1 MPGGKKPGPSIK
13 NPATYEA
20 LKKKGLSKESAAAI
34 SNWAVGQGYKKGV
47 HHKSHDEDDDYE
59 AVDGWLT
66 RDIGWTEEAREA
78 AAAARWGKG
87 QHPDSK
93 RPVIQTK
100 RGNYRVSIWKIGE
113 GKAAGRAAPAEV
125 QRAFKFGAVKSLME
139 KSGYR
144 EPTHIWNIHHEP
156 SGKQMTQGT
165 TSSLAEAKLNG
176 VGYALHMQK
185 LYGGAADSAAE
196 IGDQAMR
203 DRQFSASRRE
213 ELAKKGLDAK
223 PCPKCDGAGNV
234 NGFKCDRCD
243 GEGYVGIPESQQDEL
258 PPQFSCPE
266 CHGTGKDPDD
276 DSGSTECDMC
286 NGEGSIPSPE
296 RGLSRMLRRN
306 KPASPYPDGALHVDR
321 KSKRSPPDDDD
332 DEDEEEADIYRDAK
346 RSNEHGIEETPDDDD
361 DAEEMEHGPGVMR
374 RRGRRTR
381 DSIALIV
388 DGGKVRRT
396 KDGYLVAD
404 ARIARTGIQLYDGK
418 ELGRSDLGMVR
429 VYRSPSEVFSRRAM
443 RSLAGK
449 PVTLN
454 HPPKMIDAD
463 NWEKFSIGHI
473 GEDIARDGETVRVPM
488 MIMDGK
494 AIRAYERDGVK
505 ELSVGY
511 STELKWGRG
520 TTPEG
525 EIYDAKQTAIRANHL
540 AVVPAARGGSRLRI
554 GDDHKKE
561 VHKMVQVLIGDRL
574 VSFEDETEAQ
584 HVQAH
589 IKSLT
594 DARKRSKDKEEAGPG
609 PAEEEQEEEKKTRG
623 ERDAALG
630 QIAVLRKQLEDANTK
645 LSGGELDKI
654 VKARTELM
662 IKADAIMEGRAE
674 FSGKE
679 PAEIQR
685 MVVAAK
691 LGDAIAKTMVSDE
704 AIAGA
709 FQALAANVKPR
720 TGVNRLAD
728 NLALLNLGGGGVND
742 AKAIKDAAYD
752 GYVKRQTEAWR
763 TVGRTQ

>member
-1 MPGGKKPGPSIK
+1 MERGR
-13 NPATYEA
+13 T
-20 LKKKGLSKESAAAI
+20 SAALAR
-34 SNWAVGQGYKKGV
+34 
-47 HHKSHDEDDDYE
+47 
-59 AVDGWLT
+59 LT
-66 RDIGWTEEAREA
+66 SENLG
-78 AAAARWGKG
+78 
-87 QHPDSK
+87 
-93 RPVIQTK
+93 
-100 RGNYRVSIWKIGE
+100 
-113 GKAAGRAAPAEV
+113 AGH
-125 QRAFKFGAVKSLME
+125 FF
-139 KSGYR
+139 
-144 EPTHIWNIHHEP
+144 
-156 SGKQMTQGT
+156 SGKMD
-165 TSSLAEAKLNG
+165 
-176 VGYALHMQK
+176 
-185 LYGGAADSAAE
+185 AATVD
-196 IGDQAMR
+196 
-203 DRQFSASRRE
+203 
-213 ELAKKGLDAK
+213 AKK
-223 PCPKCDGAGNV
+223 CPKCAGAGNV

-243 GEGYVGIPESQQDEL
+243 GEGYVGIPETQERDAL

-306 KPASPYPDGALHVDR
+306 KPASPYPDGSLHVDR
-321 KSKRSPPDDDD
+321 KSKRAPPDDDD

-346 RSNEHGIEETPDDDD
+346 RSN
-361 DAEEMEHGPGVMR
+361 
-374 RRGRRTR
+374 

-388 DGGKVRRT
+388 DGGKIRRT
-396 KDGYLVAD
+396 QDGYLIAD
-404 ARIARTGIQLYDGK
+404 ARIARTGIQLYNGE
-418 ELGRSDLGMVR
+418 ELGRPDLGMVR
-429 VYRSPSEVFSRRAM
+429 VYRAPNEVFSRKAM
-443 RSLAGK
+443 HSLAGK

-454 HPPKMIDAD
+454 HPPKMVDSA
-463 NWEKFSIGHI
+463 NWDKYAIGHI
-473 GEDIARDGETVRVPM
+473 GEDVTRDGETVRVPM

-511 STELKWGRG
+511 STELKWGHG

-554 GDDHKKE
+554 GDDQRKGGHI
-561 VHKMVQVLIGDRL
+561 VQVLIGDRL
-574 VSFEDETEAQ
+574 ISFEDEAEAQ

-589 IKSLT
+589 IKAIT
-594 DARKRSKDKEEAGPG
+594 DANGNGNGNGKKKKKQQAGPG
-609 PAEEEQEEEKKTRG
+609 SMEENDGAAEEEQEEEKKTRA

-630 QIAVLRKQLEDANTK
+630 QIAVLKKQLDDANTK

-674 FSGKE
+674 LSGKE

>member
-59 AVDGWLT
+59 AVDGWL
-66 RDIGWTEEAREA
+66 
-78 AAAARWGKG
+78 
-87 QHPDSK
+87 
-93 RPVIQTK
+93 K
-100 RGNYRVSIWKIGE
+100 RGGN
-113 GKAAGRAAPAEV
+113 
-125 QRAFKFGAVKSLME
+125 
-139 KSGYR
+139 
-144 EPTHIWNIHHEP
+144 
-156 SGKQMTQGT
+156 
-165 TSSLAEAKLNG
+165 
-176 VGYALHMQK
+176 
-185 LYGGAADSAAE
+185 
-196 IGDQAMR
+196 AMR
-203 DRQFSASRRE
+203 DREFSASRRE
-213 ELAKKGLDAK
+213 ELAKKGHAMAGGGFPVESRQDLLNAIHAIGRAKNPAAAKKHIKKRARAMGLTELLPENWDAATVDAK
-223 PCPKCDGAGNV
+223 KCPKCDGAGNV
-234 NGFKCDRCD
+234 DGFKCDRCD
-243 GEGYVGIPESQQDEL
+243 GEGYVGIPETQERDEL

-306 KPASPYPDGALHVDR
+306 KPASPYPDGSLHVDR
-321 KSKRSPPDDDD
+321 KSKRAPPDDDD

-346 RSNEHGIEETPDDDD
+346 RSN
-361 DAEEMEHGPGVMR
+361 
-374 RRGRRTR
+374 

-388 DGGKVRRT
+388 DGGKIRRT
-396 KDGYLVAD
+396 QDGYLIAD
-404 ARIARTGIQLYDGK
+404 ARIARTGIQLYNGE
-418 ELGRSDLGMVR
+418 ELGRPDLGMVR
-429 VYRSPSEVFSRRAM
+429 VYRAPNEVFSRRAM
-443 RSLAGK
+443 HSLAGK

-454 HPPKMIDAD
+454 HPPKMVDSA
-463 NWEKFSIGHI
+463 NWDKYAIGHI
-473 GEDIARDGETVRVPM
+473 GEDVTRDGETVRVPM

-511 STELKWGRG
+511 STELKWGHG

-554 GDDHKKE
+554 GDDQRKGGHI
-561 VHKMVQVLIGDRL
+561 VQVLIGDRL
-574 VSFEDETEAQ
+574 ISFEDEAEAQ

-589 IKSLT
+589 IKAIT
-594 DARKRSKDKEEAGPG
+594 DANGNGNGKKKKKQQAGPG
-609 PAEEEQEEEKKTRG
+609 SMEENDGAAEEEQEEEKKTRA

-630 QIAVLRKQLEDANTK
+630 QIAVLKKQLDDANTK

-662 IKADAIMEGRAE
+662 IKADAIMEGRAD

-679 PAEIQR
+679 PPEIQR

-691 LGDAIAKTMVSDE
+691 LGDAVAKALTTDDAV
-704 AIAGA
+704 AGA
-709 FQALAANVKPR
+709 FTALAANVKPR

-728 NLALLNLGGGGVND
+728 NLSLLNLSGGTGTND
-742 AKAIKDAAYD
+742 PKAIRDAAYD
-752 GYVKRQTEAWR
+752 GYVKRQSEAWR
-763 TVGRTQ
+763 TVGRITQ